1 MTETLTRYSEFLPQ
15 GAMYFYREKN
25 IYCRYQYALKDPVD
39 PALLQ
44 QAVDAALDAA
54 DYFKM
59 KLVREKRDVYLV
71 ENDQPFT
78 VSLGSQLK
86 AMPEETGGYLF
97 NVSCEGDTVYFDWFH
112 FLADGHGVSRFLTRI
127 LMEYCNRRYGAGF
140 DCPPLPSA
148 PAYDMDALVALDP
161 TAGQER
167 LPEIEPVQP
176 EAGQLCRS
184 MVRLDKQSLVDA
196 ALACGVKP
204 VSALLG
210 LLSLAMQPL
219 VGRERVEYCYSTD
232 TRRTLKVPDAFYNC
246 VASFRYGVDAGP
258 KVRLADIVPAI
269 DADLKASL
277 VPSTQLGQMAK
288 MMNWV
293 VRVDALKAPLKIKR
307 RVFSMGEAMGN
318 FPADFWIS
326 YLGDPLDPD
335 RRYPAALLDYIRDFE
350 VWVPPDGASVGYEV
364 ASLHGQL
371 ILCIQDKLGHAG
383 PTEDIRAGCEREGVK
398 VLSTAQMGP
407 ALPYQE

>member
-1 MTETLTRYSEFLPQ
+1 MTETPTRYSEFLPQ
-15 GAMYFYREKN
+15 GAMYFYREKH
-25 IYCRYQYALKDPVD
+25 IYCRYQYLLKDPVD

-71 ENDQPFT
+71 ENDRPFT
-78 VSLGSQLK
+78 VRLGSELR
-86 AMPEETGGYLF
+86 AMPEETDGYLF
-97 NVSCEGDTVYFDWFH
+97 NVSCEGDTVFFDWFH
-112 FLADGHGVSRFLTRI
+112 FLADGHGMARFLTRI

-140 DCPPLPSA
+140 ACPAMASA
-148 PAYDMDALVALDP
+148 PAYDMQALVALDP
-161 TAGQER
+161 TAGQ
-167 LPEIEPVQP
+167 
-176 EAGQLCRS
+176 
-184 MVRLDKQSLVDA
+184 D
-196 ALACGVKP
+196 
-204 VSALLG
+204 LLG

-219 VGRERVEYCYSTD
+219 LGRERVEYCYSTD
-232 TRRTLKVPDAFYNC
+232 TRRTLGVPDAFYNC

-258 KVRLADIVPAI
+258 DVRLADIVPAI
-269 DADLKASL
+269 DADLKGNL
-277 VPSTQLGQMAK
+277 VPEVQLGQMAK

-335 RRYPAALLDYIRDFE
+335 RGYPPALLDYIRDFQ

-371 ILCIQDKLGHAG
+371 ILCIQDKLG
-383 PTEDIRAGCEREGVK
+383 RAGLTDAICAVCRREGVK
-398 VLSTAQMGP
+398 VLSTAEMGP